1 MELDRNK
8 IFKLTIVLLC
18 TLAALAVMSTLVQL
32 IQTILPFLIVG
43 GGVFVAYR
51 WAFTDAPPPTADE
64 VEEQARGWFKRFR
77 RGKKAVETTMA
88 ASAALDEVSEKVAP
102 AAKPRDRRAERR
114 RARQQQRSQNETK
127 TEAPTVDADADAEK
141 LRQAKI
147 AGMKK
152 ALDDGQGGE
161 ISFKD
166 SDVVISKGDIVKP
179 DIKRLEE
186 KEKEAPTVNDA
197 VLRQIAERQ
206 RRLQQ

>member
-114 RARQQQRSQNETK
+114 RARRQQQRSQNETK
-127 TEAPTVDADADAEK
+127 IRSAN
-141 LRQAKI
+141 
-147 AGMKK
+147 G
-152 ALDDGQGGE
+152 
-161 ISFKD
+161 
-166 SDVVISKGDIVKP
+166 
-179 DIKRLEE
+179 
-186 KEKEAPTVNDA
+186 
-197 VLRQIAERQ
+197 
-206 RRLQQ
+206 RR

>member
-1 MELDRNK
+1 
-8 IFKLTIVLLC
+8 
-18 TLAALAVMSTLVQL
+18 
-32 IQTILPFLIVG
+32 
-43 GGVFVAYR
+43 
-51 WAFTDAPPPTADE
+51 
-64 VEEQARGWFKRFR
+64 
-77 RGKKAVETTMA
+77 
-88 ASAALDEVSEKVAP
+88 
-102 AAKPRDRRAERR
+102 
-114 RARQQQRSQNETK
+114 
-127 TEAPTVDADADAEK
+127 
-141 LRQAKI
+141 
-147 AGMKK
+147 MKK